1 MDLKQLL
8 QQTTI
13 KTDKNH
19 IEHDTNGADETM
31 DEPINDT
38 ITEPID
44 KPIDKPI
51 DEPIDKP
58 MDELTEESSA
68 NSEVEETIDPRF
80 AQPWNKLEK
89 GMKLNRFLVF
99 IENET
104 KDKQL
109 TDIQSQALKQLLFKG
124 CDMGLFNKINDVK
137 YNSET
142 GIIESVKQLEFN
154 DTSHKY
160 KLKTGGS
167 KGRSVSKS
175 RSNIDRLMKK

>member
-13 KTDKNH
+13 KTETNH
-19 IEHDTNGADETM
+19 IEHDTNGTM

-38 ITEPID
+38 ITEPNNDTMDKPMDESID
-44 KPIDKPI
+44 KPI
-51 DEPIDKP
+51 
-58 MDELTEESSA
+58 DELTEESST
-68 NSEVEETIDPRF
+68 NSEVEEMIDPRF